1 MEDTTQMQPSTL
13 QEAIEFLADSGMD
26 RVLAEAL
33 IRPAPTLPQ
42 SGGFEDRVTKLME
55 SFSQRLDQLAAR
67 IDGAGVVDETFT
79 EILLNPAPQ
88 RQMPCFWADRLLDE
102 TPDYNTIISWPDNE
116 DTNGQNLVEVSDTT
130 AELLK
135 SSFTRSLPNATRLA
149 LKKGYAVPKVD
160 ATKCP
165 KLDRVMRGNVSKNT
179 KDGDSTATKI
189 QTLML
194 DAVAPLVHILEEGQK
209 GTLTPEVAI
218 KASKV
223 TLELLGNVS
232 AHQSKERRKN
242 VLKDMNRDVTSL
254 AEEKDQFKDGPLYC
268 SVTGSKRR

>member
-1 MEDTTQMQPSTL
+1 
-13 QEAIEFLADSGMD
+13 MD

-42 SGGFEDRVTKLME
+42 SGGFEDQVTKLME

-79 EILLNPAPQ
+79 EILLTPAPQ

-218 KASKV
+218 KATGKCVCTSVQGETEKCPKRH
-223 TLELLGNVS
+223 E
-232 AHQSKERRKN
+232 QR
-242 VLKDMNRDVTSL
+242 RDVSRRGKGPIQGWAPL
-254 AEEKDQFKDGPLYC
+254 LFGDGFEKKMKEHVD
-268 SVTGSKRR
+268 TM